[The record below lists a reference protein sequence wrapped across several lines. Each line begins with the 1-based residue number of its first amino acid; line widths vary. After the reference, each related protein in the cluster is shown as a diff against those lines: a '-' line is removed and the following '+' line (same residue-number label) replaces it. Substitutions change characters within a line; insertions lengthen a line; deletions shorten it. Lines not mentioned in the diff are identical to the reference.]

1 MISILQKCSNRNVD
15 IFDLLMSPFSLESV
29 WAITKGLNYTVK
41 LFDTGTQSMLAQ
53 IDLTKTV
60 NSSNDSVSPML
71 MKRNVLFKGSPLMFR
86 ILATKFYYVLL

>member
-1 MISILQKCSNRNVD
+1 MGYY
-15 IFDLLMSPFSLESV
+15 
-29 WAITKGLNYTVK
+29 KGLNYTVK

-53 IDLTKTV
+53 IDLTETV

-86 ILATKFYYVLL
+86 ILATKFYYVRL